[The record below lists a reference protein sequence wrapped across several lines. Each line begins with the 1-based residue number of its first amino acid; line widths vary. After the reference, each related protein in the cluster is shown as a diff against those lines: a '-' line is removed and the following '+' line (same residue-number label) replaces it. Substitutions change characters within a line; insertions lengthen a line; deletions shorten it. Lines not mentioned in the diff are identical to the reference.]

1 MADCMDFLCTV
12 VLIAVN
18 HMTLSRQAPEASR
31 MILSRVQVRM
41 MVRKK
46 VQVRKRVL
54 VRKKV
59 LVHKKV
65 LVRMKALVHKKVRV
79 RTKMKVRMK
88 KMEVHKMRKVVNTS
102 EIQESCKKALCKSF
116 RMTQVRVDCRRVVRM
131 NRILPKFRQL

>member
-12 VLIAVN
+12 VLIVVN
-18 HMTLSRQAPEASR
+18 HMTLSRQVPEASR

-59 LVHKKV
+59 LV
-65 LVRMKALVHKKVRV
+65 RMKALVHKKVRV
-79 RTKMKVRMK
+79 CTKMKVRMK
-88 KMEVHKMRKVVNTS
+88 KKEVHKMRKVVNTS